1 MRFTFLALLLLLTFP
16 AAAQTPSPVRVAIV
30 GMSHGHV
37 GWILGRPDRGD
48 IQVVGI
54 YETDQQLID
63 RLAREYHFDK
73 SLVHS
78 DLGAML
84 DTVKPDAVVA
94 FGTVFDHLKAVEAAA
109 PRKIDVM
116 VEKPL
121 AANLGQ
127 AERMEALA
135 RQNGIH
141 LIVNYETTWY
151 ATTEAVQRIV
161 KDGTLGPVRKIV
173 VHDGHQGPI
182 EINVNSEFLA
192 WLTDPVLNGGGAL
205 MDFGCYGADLVT
217 ALMGGEAPLTVTAV
231 TQQIKPDEYPKVDD
245 EATFI
250 LTYPKA
256 QAILQASWNW
266 PFNRKDLEV
275 YGTTGY
281 VKTEDGQNMRVR
293 KEGEAQPAELNLNPR
308 PAPFDDPFAYFAAVV
323 RGDVVVQD
331 GDLASLPTNM
341 TVMRIL
347 DAATRSAKAGET
359 VTLAAP

>member
-1 MRFTFLALLLLLTFP
+1 
-16 AAAQTPSPVRVAIV
+16 
-30 GMSHGHV
+30 MSHGHV

-48 IQVVGI
+48 VQIVGI

-63 RLAREYHFDK
+63 RLAGQYHFDK
-73 SLVHS
+73 ALVYG
-78 DLGAML
+78 DL
-84 DTVKPDAVVA
+84 DTMLEEVKPEAVVV
-94 FGTVFDHLKAVEAAA
+94 FGSIFDHLAAVEAAA
-109 PRKIDVM
+109 PRKIHVM

-121 AANLGQ
+121 AANLEH
-127 AERMEALA
+127 ARRMEALA

-141 LIVNYETTWY
+141 LLVNYETTWY
-151 ATTEAVQRIV
+151 ATTEAVQQIV
-161 KDGTLGPVRKIV
+161 QDGALGPVRKIV

-205 MDFGCYGADLVT
+205 MDFGCYGADLT
-217 ALMGGEAPLTVTAV
+217 TMLMGGQAPLTVTAV
-231 TQQIKPDEYPKVDD
+231 TQQIKPEEYPKVDD

-281 VKTEDGQNMRVR
+281 VKTADGLNMRVR
-293 KEGEAQPAELNLNPR
+293 KEGEAQPAEVRLDPR

-323 RGDVVVQD
+323 RGDVIVKD

-347 DAATRSAKAGET
+347 DAASRSAKSGKT
-359 VTLAAP
+359 VTLAELH

>member
-1 MRFTFLALLLLLTFP
+1 MRLTLLALSLLLAIP
-16 AAAQTPSPVRVAIV
+16 AGAQTASPVRIAIV

-63 RLAREYHFDK
+63 RLAGHYHFDK
-73 SLVHS
+73 SLVYD

-84 DTVKPDAVVA
+84 DAVKPDAVVG
-94 FGTVFDHLKAVEAAA
+94 FGSVFDHLKVVEAAA

-121 AANLGQ
+121 AANLEQ
-127 AERMEALA
+127 AERMAALT

-151 ATTEAVQRIV
+151 ATTEAVQQIV
-161 KDGTLGPVRKIV
+161 HDGELGPVRKIV

-182 EINVNSEFLA
+182 EIGVSSEFLA

-217 ALMGGEAPLTVTAV
+217 AIMDGQAPLTVTAV

-281 VKTEDGQNMRVR
+281 VKTVDGQNMRVR
-293 KEGEAQPAELNLNPR
+293 KEGEAQPTALTLDPR
-308 PAPFDDPFAYFAAVV
+308 PVPFDDPFAYFAAVV

-331 GDLASLPTNM
+331 GDLASLPTNV

-347 DAATRSAKAGET
+347 DAATRSAKEGRT
-359 VTLAAP
+359 ITLSAP

>member
-1 MRFTFLALLLLLTFP
+1 MRLLFTVLPLLLTLP
-16 AAAQTPSPVRVAIV
+16 SAAQTAPVRIAIV

-48 IQVVGI
+48 VQIVGI

-63 RLAREYHFDK
+63 RLARQYHFDK
-73 SLVHS
+73 SLVHG
-78 DLGAML
+78 DLNAML
-84 DTVKPDAVVA
+84 DQVKPDAVVV
-94 FGTVFDHLKAVEAAA
+94 FGSIFDHVKAVEAAA

-127 AERMEALA
+127 AERMAALA

-151 ATTEAVQRIV
+151 ATTEAVQQIV
-161 KDGTLGPVRKIV
+161 EGGTLGPVRKIV

-182 EINVNSEFLA
+182 EINVNPEFLA

-205 MDFGCYGADLVT
+205 MDFGCYGADLAT
-217 ALMGGEAPLTVTAV
+217 ALMGGQAPLTVTAV

-275 YGTTGY
+275 YGRTGY
-281 VKTEDGQNMRVR
+281 VKTADGQNMRVR
-293 KEGEAQPAELNLNPR
+293 KEGEAQPTEIRLDPR
-308 PAPFDDPFAYFAAVV
+308 PAPYDDPFAYFAAVV
-323 RGDVVVQD
+323 RGDVTVQG

-341 TVMRIL
+341 TVMRSRICQES
-347 DAATRSAKAGET
+347 R
-359 VTLAAP
+359 